1 MRWAKSEGHIAIWG
15 NIALAA
21 FKFFVGSVTGSIAIV
36 ADAWHTL
43 SDSLSSIVL
52 IIGLKI
58 SEKPADEEHPFGH
71 GRAELIASVVIGMES
86 KIA

>member
-21 FKFFVGSVTGSIAIV
+21 FKFFVGAVTGSIAIV

-52 IIGLKI
+52 IIGL
-58 SEKPADEEHPFGH
+58 
-71 GRAELIASVVIGMES
+71 
-86 KIA
+86 